1 MVHAYNTNLARW
13 YAAYKGQI
21 LQDSRVL
28 NVTVMEE
35 ALGSKTQTATYQ
47 PEGSSNNQ
55 SHQIPRLLGHF
66 DFVETLGMEMA
77 AGRGYSEEFRADTL
91 NSIIINEAAAKFFGW
106 TPEEAIGKRID
117 QGIGQQ
123 VLSRQIVGVIKDFNY
138 ASLHHP
144 IKPFILELPQNQF
157 QMNIFMRYIAVKVN
171 TDDFQSTIAFLE
183 EKFRDVVPN
192 RSFEYFFLDD
202 NLNKLYEAED
212 KMSKVFTAFS
222 FLAIFI
228 ACLGL
233 FALASFTA
241 EQRTKEVGIRKVMGA
256 SVIGIV
262 GLISKEFLLLVIAAN
277 VIAWPLANFV
287 MDNWLDTFAYRIYF
301 GWVTFFLSGLTALV
315 IAMLTVSYQA
325 FKAANANPV
334 DSIRND

>member
-1 MVHAYNTNLARW
+1 
-13 YAAYKGQI
+13 
-21 LQDSRVL
+21 
-28 NVTVMEE
+28 MEE
-35 ALGSKTQTATYQ
+35 ALGSKNQTATYQ
-47 PEGSSNNQ
+47 PEGSPNNQ
-55 SHQIPRLLGHF
+55 SHQVPRLLGHF
-66 DFVETLGMEMA
+66 DFVNTLGMEMT
-77 AGRGYSEEFRADTL
+77 AGRGYSKAFAADTL

-106 TPEEAIGKRID
+106 TAEEAIGKRID

-123 VLSRQIVGVIKDFNY
+123 QILSRQIVEVIKDFNY
-138 ASLHHP
+138 ASLHNS
-144 IKPFILELPQNQF
+144 INPFILELPQNTF
-157 QMNIFMRYIAVKVN
+157 QMNIFMRYIAVKVKS
-171 TDDFQSTIAFLE
+171 DDFQNTLAFME
-183 EKFRDVVPN
+183 NKFKDVVPN

-202 NLNKLYEAED
+202 NLNKLYEAEV

-256 SVIGIV
+256 SVMGLV
-262 GLISKEFLLLVIAAN
+262 GLISKEFVLLVIAAN
-277 VIAWPLANFV
+277 IVAWLIANFV
-287 MDNWLDTFAYRIYF
+287 MDYWLDTFAYRIYF
-301 GWVTFFLSGLTALV
+301 GWGTFFLSGLIALV